1 MELKTVFGLIAVGLN
16 ILAFWPYIID
26 TLRRKTKP
34 HTYSWLIWTLITGIV
49 FVGQLADGAG
59 AGAWAT
65 GLMTAINLAIFLL
78 SLRFGS
84 ADITLADKICLGSA
98 LAIVLLWAVSD
109 SIVLSIVLV
118 TIIDVLAFIPTIRKA
133 VKRPK
138 EETFITYPLSSIRCI
153 FGIAAIANYSIVTCA
168 YPIAMLAMYAL
179 LTGIL
184 LYHHPANARQLRW
197 RYLKRHYANYF
208 RTKKK
213 LQPKPQT
220 VN

>member
-1 MELKTVFGLIAVGLN
+1 MELKTVFGLAAVGLN
-16 ILAFWPYIID
+16 VLAFWPYIVD

-65 GLMTAINLAIFLL
+65 GLMTAINLVIFLL

-84 ADITLADKICLGSA
+84 ANVTLADKICLGSA
-98 LAIVLLWAVSD
+98 LAILLLWTLSD
-109 SIVLSIVLV
+109 SMVLSIVLV

-133 VKRPK
+133 IKRPK
-138 EETFITYPLSSIRCI
+138 EETFITYPLSSVRCV
-153 FGIAAIANYSIVTCA
+153 FGITAIANYSLITCV
-168 YPIAMLAMYAL
+168 YPVAMLAMYAL

-184 LYHHPANARQLRW
+184 LYYHPANARKLQW
-197 RYLKRHYANYF
+197 RYLKRHYAGYF
-208 RTKKK
+208 RPKKA
-213 LQPKPQT
+213 QPKPQT
-220 VN
+220 VTQ